1 MFADARIKYNK
12 KQTRNDRKIEN
23 YFNHISNYIK
33 VIVNFAKHKKLL
45 FLSAKYMELSEI
57 EKKKFSIEMLS
68 NIYETDF
75 NDENINNTINQ
86 NLLIFDY
93 VYSLKI

>member
-1 MFADARIKYNK
+1 
-12 KQTRNDRKIEN
+12 
-23 YFNHISNYIK
+23 
-33 VIVNFAKHKKLL
+33 
-45 FLSAKYMELSEI
+45 MELSEI

>member
-1 MFADARIKYNK
+1 
-12 KQTRNDRKIEN
+12 
-23 YFNHISNYIK
+23 
-33 VIVNFAKHKKLL
+33 
-45 FLSAKYMELSEI
+45 MELSEI
-57 EKKKFSIEMLS
+57 EKKKFSIEMLF

-75 NDENINNTINQ
+75 NDEDINNTINQ